1 MRVFSFCCQLW
12 HIGAIIGFRIS
23 PLSLQVKVN
32 TQDPTHGAA
41 VSGFNESALPVQPG
55 TLWVNGSGGGQSCLY
70 GIAACVRCGAFRK
83 TSFTRL
89 VIFHQPLLF
98 HPRLR
103 LRLSLSLFL
112 SPLGPLFTLS
122 KAFSDA
128 KKTHTSK
135 QQHAPSHWHTL
146 IKTETEAV
154 QDTEDSHK
162 QKVNKWPSYLIS
174 TVIALSSTA
183 GPFVSLPSDSQ
194 TMDAIYT

>member
-103 LRLSLSLFL
+103 LRLSLSFSFSPGPSLHSVQGLFWCQENTHKQAATC
-112 SPLGPLFTLS
+112 TLTL
-122 KAFSDA
+122 
-128 KKTHTSK
+128 TH
-135 QQHAPSHWHTL
+135 
-146 IKTETEAV
+146 
-154 QDTEDSHK
+154 SHK
-162 QKVNKWPSYLIS
+162 DRDR
-174 TVIALSSTA
+174 SSPRHRRLTQ
-183 GPFVSLPSDSQ
+183 SESQ
-194 TMDAIYT
+194 